1 MLSRS
6 GQGSSVTTQDEP
18 QLPINETFYSD
29 PNQVSL
35 VNMLDVSVTSAYAAF
50 CSEKRLL
57 LSQENP
63 SFNFSWDS
71 LLALSEEELEKKI
84 EQLWND
90 LPLDQKKTYSST
102 IMSIPHFSNTDW
114 AQFIFYSSLL

>member
-1 MLSRS
+1 MTS
-6 GQGSSVTTQDEP
+6 QDDP
-18 QLPINETFYSD
+18 QLPMNETFYSD
-29 PNQVSL
+29 PSQVSL
-35 VNMLDVSVTSAYAAF
+35 VNMLDVSVTNAYAAF

-63 SFNFSWDS
+63 SFTFLWDS
-71 LLALSEEELEKKI
+71 LLALSEEELDKKI
-84 EQLWND
+84 EQLWSD

-114 AQFIFYSSLL
+114 AQCFLYVSLL